1 MERLTKLQ
9 NLILKRLNKD
19 STKYIEETVLFGYIM
34 EPAMNKGVVHHPDD
48 FQEAIRSLMQRKLV
62 MWDNRPN
69 MSIRITEEGMEK
81 LKFIS
86 LIKDIATDYKELLT
100 VVAII
105 ISVIFGIITLRK

>member
-34 EPAMNKGVVHHPDD
+34 EPVMNEKEKYHPDD
-48 FQEAIRSLMQRKLV
+48 FQEALGSLMQRKLV
-62 MWDNRPN
+62 MWDDRPN
-69 MSIRITEEGMEK
+69 KSIRITEEGVEK

-86 LIKDIATDYKELLT
+86 WIKDIATDYKELLT

-105 ISVIFGIITLRK
+105 ISVIFGIIKIAL